1 MPVGFTR
8 ALPPADAEAVK
19 RTEAALGV
27 EIPREYVAFLGE
39 QNGGYLDEN
48 VLAPGDD
55 VSVEY
60 LYSAGPND
68 DPYVSSLEE
77 QARLYSPET
86 DPRIR
91 TGFLPI
97 GENGLGD
104 IICLRVAGEDCG
116 AVYLWAHDAA
126 ENDDAYER
134 VADSWTD
141 FWDALRPDPS

>member
-1 MPVGFTR
+1 MPVGFTE

-48 VLAPGDD
+48 VLPPGDD
-55 VSVEY
+55 ASVEY

-77 QARLYSPET
+77 QARSYSPET

-97 GENGLGD
+97 GEDGGGN
-104 IICLRVAGEDCG
+104 IICLRAAGEDYS
-116 AVYLWAHDAA
+116 AVYFWTHDAA

-134 VADSWTD
+134 IADSWTD
-141 FWDALRPDPS
+141 FWDALRPYP